1 MTLAERIR
9 AALAHQDFD
18 APLLKLG
25 DGLVISGEPEIV
37 PTPAAVLVGLI
48 DRTRPTVLLTERT
61 GHLSNH
67 AGQIAFPGGRVDAGD
82 ADVIAA
88 ALREAE
94 EEIGLAREH
103 VTVVDIVEPYRAG
116 TNFLVTPVVAAISPD
131 MTVKPHPGE
140 VADIFEVPAD
150 VILDPANFRLHQVYW
165 KGREREYYELIW
177 NDRRIWGAT
186 AAMLV
191 NLGHRI
197 VGRL

>member
-1 MTLAERIR
+1 MTLEERIR
-9 AALAHQDFD
+9 AALAHQDYD
-18 APLLKLG
+18 ARLLKLG
-25 DGLVISGEPEIV
+25 DQQPMPGVSQMQ

-48 DRTRPTVLLTERT
+48 DRNRPTVLLTQRT
-61 GHLSNH
+61 GNLSNH

-94 EEIGLAREH
+94 EEVGLAREH
-103 VTVVDIVEPYRAG
+103 VTVVDIVEPYRTV

-131 MTVKPHPGE
+131 MAVKAHPCE
-140 VADIFEVPAD
+140 VADIFEVPTD
-150 VILDPANFRLHQVYW
+150 VILDPASFKLQQVHW
-165 KGREREYYELIW
+165 QGKPREYYELIW

-191 NLGHRI
+191 NLGHRMA
-197 VGRL
+197 GRL